1 MSTAKKIKSEMKEN
15 YTAVDRIK
23 ELIAKLPHSE
33 GRVPYTY
40 HHDYLRQHCGFFKD
54 MSRSEVASYT
64 ENDCDEVDLYSC
76 ALLKIVED
84 CGVEKTVLAMDNGDF
99 NLLRACIKRAHFR
112 VYYYD
117 NHPDQ

>member
-1 MSTAKKIKSEMKEN
+1 MSEMKEN

-23 ELIAKLPHSE
+23 ELIAKLPHAK

-54 MSRSEVASYT
+54 SSRSEVASYT
-64 ENDCDEVDLYSC
+64 QNECDEVDLYSC

-84 CGVEKTVLAMDNGDF
+84 CGVEQIVLSMDNEDF
-99 NLLRACIKRAHFR
+99 NLLKACIKRAHFK

>member
-1 MSTAKKIKSEMKEN
+1 MQKEK
-15 YTAVDRIK
+15 TSVDRIK
-23 ELIAKLPHSE
+23 DLIAKLPHSE
-33 GRVPYTY
+33 ARVPYTY

-64 ENDCDEVDLYSC
+64 ENECDKVDLYSC

-84 CGVEKTVLAMDNGDF
+84 CGVEKMVLAMDNGDF
-99 NLLRACIKRAHFR
+99 NLLKACIKRAHFK

-117 NHPDQ
+117 NHPEQ

>member
-1 MSTAKKIKSEMKEN
+1 MEELRN
-15 YTAVDRIK
+15 QVTAVDRIK

-40 HHDYLRQHCGFFKD
+40 HHDYLRKHCGFFKD
-54 MSRSEVASYT
+54 ASRSEVASYT
-64 ENDCDEVDLYSC
+64 KGECDTVDLYSC
-76 ALLKIVED
+76 ALLAIVED
-84 CGVEKTVLAMDNGDF
+84 CGAEKTVLALNNEDF
-99 NLLRACIKRAHFR
+99 GLLKACIKRAHFR

>member
-1 MSTAKKIKSEMKEN
+1 MNTAKKIKSEMKES

-23 ELIAKLPHSE
+23 ELIAKLPHAK

-40 HHDYLRQHCGFFKD
+40 HHDYLRQHCGFYKG

-64 ENDCDEVDLYSC
+64 ADECDEVDLHSC

-84 CGVEKTVLAMDNGDF
+84 CGVTGRIING
-99 NLLRACIKRAHFR
+99 
-112 VYYYD
+112 
-117 NHPDQ
+117 Q